1 MRLFSATLLALAS
14 PFAAAVTWHGTNVTL
29 QLQRT
34 TAPGGSPAS
43 TLEIF
48 WACDLYGTVGGGGGM
63 YISLTYRVEAT
74 VAPADAIVLTGGGY
88 RVAGGFWADVAPPV
102 PDLPVL
108 TVLRAGNLIAISW
121 SPATPGFALETTEDL
136 AAPAWTPVPN
146 AISQGTTL
154 TLGPR
159 TGFFRLVRR

>member
-1 MRLFSATLLALAS
+1 MKTMTTEIRVPRLARALGWLLGLAPLLPAWGQYALE
-14 PFAAAVTWHGTNVTL
+14 G
-29 QLQRT
+29 
-34 TAPGGSPAS
+34 
-43 TLEIF
+43 
-48 WACDLYGTVGGGGGM
+48 CTVGGGGGT
-63 YISLTYRVEAT
+63 SAGGAYRVEAT